1 MSDSTQNNIHTPAS
15 QPVFSSRKFIWPIL
29 GILLLGMILVALGV
43 LIILSNTQIIA
54 FSKSWPVLLIVIALG
69 TLIQRVRDIGGW
81 IIMVVGIV
89 FLLMEGLTVRLDV
102 MWKYL
107 LPVLLI
113 VVGANIMMRSK
124 KK

>member
-1 MSDSTQNNIHTPAS
+1 MEKREKMNILT
-15 QPVFSSRKFIWPIL
+15 
-29 GILLLGMILVALGV
+29 GGMILVALGV
-43 LIILSNTQIIA
+43 LIILSNAQIIA

-69 TLIQRVRDIGGW
+69 TLIQRVRDAGGW

-89 FLLMEGLTVRLDV
+89 FLFLEGLKIRLDA

>member
-1 MSDSTQNNIHTPAS
+1 MEKREKMNILT
-15 QPVFSSRKFIWPIL
+15 
-29 GILLLGMILVALGV
+29 GGMILVALGV
-43 LIILSNTQIIA
+43 LIILSNAQIIA

-69 TLIQRVRDIGGW
+69 TLIQRVRDAGGW

-89 FLLMEGLTVRLDV
+89 FLFLEGLKIRLDV

>member
-1 MSDSTQNNIHTPAS
+1 MEKREKMNILT
-15 QPVFSSRKFIWPIL
+15 
-29 GILLLGMILVALGV
+29 GGMILVALGV
-43 LIILSNTQIIA
+43 LIILSNTQIVA
-54 FSKSWPVLLIVIALG
+54 FSKSWPVLLIVIAFG

-81 IIMVVGIV
+81 IIMAVGIV
-89 FLLMEGLTVRLDV
+89 FLFLEGLNLRLDV